1 MEISSVSIVVA
12 LVLGITQAFK
22 IAGLPKRF
30 VPIVAV
36 ILGGVI
42 AGIIAGFT
50 SSIVI
55 TGVTAGLMA
64 MGLWSGVKTTT
75 K

>member
-36 ILGGVI
+36 VLGGVI
-42 AGIIAGFT
+42 AGILAGFT